1 MPSSLV
7 VRRAVAFNECSSL
20 PDESETRALNP
31 EPRTMCTDWMNEGG
45 QSSTGQLLDFMV
57 DTHPASERLKQLAK
71 EQGTNHFALL
81 TDILDRMVKE
91 KGAPFM
97 SYLTRDM
104 YLYPDLH
111 GAFSFPVRV
120 CVRTCVLRLVSSREP
135 FAPCRQRHARH
146 ADRHAA

>member
-1 MPSSLV
+1 
-7 VRRAVAFNECSSL
+7 
-20 PDESETRALNP
+20 
-31 EPRTMCTDWMNEGG
+31 MNEGG

-57 DTHPASERLKQLAK
+57 DTHPAAERLKQMAK

-81 TDILDRMVKE
+81 TEILERMVKE

-111 GAFSFPVRV
+111 GASFR
-120 CVRTCVLRLVSSREP
+120 RRSSPSDPALTGHYFR
-135 FAPCRQRHARH
+135 RQPMPSR
-146 ADRHAA
+146 